1 MSELWQQL
9 WEKSEETSNIA
20 IQQSSAE
27 INLPHL
33 GIAVKG
39 QWNPNSQ
46 PDCPSFAIGSKIKYK
61 FLLNNSGYLIV
72 TEKFA
77 SGEIYCLSPSKFS
90 PDFPA
95 SWGTLVLP
103 KGNDDVFTVQL
114 PIGYEEILAIF
125 SQDKPQLEW
134 LPQPQDEPLELQ
146 TKHLADLLN
155 HVQQNQCE
163 VMRYKYLI
171 TT

>member
-9 WEKSEETSNIA
+9 WEKSEESSNIA
-20 IQQSSAE
+20 IQQSSSE

-46 PDCPSFAIGSKIKYK
+46 PDCPSFPIGSQINYQ
-61 FLLNNSGYLIV
+61 FILNNPGYLIV
-72 TEKFA
+72 TEKLS
-77 SGEIYCLSPSKFS
+77 SGEIYCLSPSNLS

-103 KGNDDVFTVQL
+103 KGAVFTVQE

-125 SQDKPQLEW
+125 SQEKPQLKW
-134 LPQPQDEPLELQ
+134 LPQPPDDPLELHTQ
-146 TKHLADLLN
+146 HLADLLN

-163 VMRYKYLI
+163 MMRYKYLI